1 MTAFK
6 IGDKIRSYDFK
17 PMRGRGD
24 CYMDGVIT
32 RVSESLITFTCTRQ
46 IFDGLDVSGDSD
58 VIGTDVQT
66 ATKSM
71 LDWDGRLA
79 VIK

>member
-1 MTAFK
+1 MTAFQ

-17 PMRGRGD
+17 PMPDHGD
-24 CYMDGVIT
+24 CYMDGVVT
-32 RVSESLITFTCTRQ
+32 QVSSGLITFTCTRQ
-46 IFDGLDVSGDSD
+46 VFDGLDVSGDSD

-66 ATKSM
+66 ATKSI

>member
-17 PMRGRGD
+17 PTPDHGD
-24 CYMDGVIT
+24 CYIDGVIT
-32 RVSESLITFTCTRQ
+32 RVSDSLITFTCTRQ

-71 LDWDGRLA
+71 MDWDGRLA

>member
-24 CYMDGVIT
+24 CYMDGVVT
-32 RVSESLITFTCTRQ
+32 QVSSSLITFTCTRQ
-46 IFDGLDVSGDSD
+46 VFDGLDVSGDSD

-71 LDWDGRLA
+71 MDWDGRLA

>member
-1 MTAFK
+1 MITLK

-24 CYMDGVIT
+24 CYMDGVVT
-32 RVSESLITFTCTRQ
+32 RVSDSLITFTCTRQ
-46 IFDGLDVSGDSD
+46 IFDGLDVSGHSD
-58 VIGTDVQT
+58 VINTEVQT